1 MRTLGANAGA
11 ADVAQFHQP
20 SEPGVVL
27 SELFPKAN
35 DQKERHK

>member
-1 MRTLGANAGA
+1 MPVQQMLRSC
-11 ADVAQFHQP
+11 HQP